1 MDRLTIR
8 IDDGLDNIYFAVA
21 SDPDGAYNI
30 HDLAQYRTEN
40 EDLLTDI
47 ADRLAAYEDTDLEPE
62 EIHQMRRQWRDTEK
76 HLRDNCIHLRTE
88 LEQVKAERDAA
99 VEELRAIDNWNSR
112 PDNWIPVTDR
122 LPEKLHA
129 VLVRCPEHMNTYCAS
144 LHDDD
149 SWYYFTQGRSMA
161 IWEKVTHWMP
171 LPEPPM
177 EG

>member
-8 IDDGLDNIYFAVA
+8 VDDGLDDIYFAVA

-76 HLRDNCIHLRTE
+76 HLRDNCIQLRAE
-88 LEQVKAERDAA
+88 LEKVKAERDAA
-99 VEELRAIDNWNSR
+99 IEDLKGMCEVLNSCAFCIHDLRGTNENWPTIHCNNKDKR
-112 PDNWIPVTDR
+112 KCWIWR
-122 LPEKLHA
+122 GFKAGGSE
-129 VLVRCPEHMNTYCAS
+129 
-144 LHDDD
+144 
-149 SWYYFTQGRSMA
+149 
-161 IWEKVTHWMP
+161 
-171 LPEPPM
+171 
-177 EG
+177 

>member
-1 MDRLTIR
+1 MARLTIR
-8 IDDGLDNIYFAVA
+8 VDDGLDDIYFAVA

-99 VEELRAIDNWNSR
+99 VKDMKILALAMRESEELSEGCCFACICEN
-112 PDNWIPVTDR
+112 
-122 LPEKLHA
+122 LPADCILPYGECPGYEK
-129 VLVRCPEHMNTYCAS
+129 
-144 LHDDD
+144 DDCFEWRGFKAGD
-149 SWYYFTQGRSMA
+149 S
-161 IWEKVTHWMP
+161 E
-171 LPEPPM
+171 
-177 EG
+177 